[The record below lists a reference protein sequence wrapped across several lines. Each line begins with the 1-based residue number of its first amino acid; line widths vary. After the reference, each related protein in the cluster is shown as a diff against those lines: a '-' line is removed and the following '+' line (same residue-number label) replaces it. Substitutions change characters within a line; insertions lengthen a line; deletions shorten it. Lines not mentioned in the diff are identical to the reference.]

1 MLQLNAVSA
10 DALGYVAAS
19 FVFLAFCMKTMLS
32 LRLVAIASNI
42 AFILYALVGDLTP
55 ILLLHGT
62 LLPLNLLRL
71 LQAQRRVLFA
81 AKAAEA
87 EPTRDDFDYL
97 IAAGDRF
104 ELPAGKTLF
113 VKGDAADDLFVVI
126 EGQIF
131 FPEIAV
137 TLGPGSI
144 FGEIGLFSRDRRRTA
159 SARAVGPV
167 KLGKLTG
174 QKVRELSL
182 GDPRFANKIAGLI
195 AQRLVDHLN
204 KLENHAGACAA
215 AIANVE
221 PRDELRFQDAQSC

>member
-1 MLQLNAVSA
+1 MLQLNAANA
-10 DALGYVAAS
+10 DVLGYVAAG

-32 LRLVAIASNI
+32 LRLVAIASNV
-42 AFILYALVGDLTP
+42 AFILYALVADLMP

-87 EPTRDDFDYL
+87 GPPQDDFDCL
-97 IAAGDRF
+97 LSAGHRF
-104 ELPAGKTLF
+104 ELPAGETLF
-113 VKGDAADDLFVVI
+113 AKGDAADDLFVVI
-126 EGQIF
+126 EGQVF
-131 FPEIAV
+131 FPEIGV
-137 TLGPGSI
+137 TLGPGSV
-144 FGEIGLFSRDRRRTA
+144 FGEIGLFSADGRRTA
-159 SARAVGPV
+159 SAKAVGPV

-182 GDPRFANKIAGLI
+182 ADPRFANRMACLI

-204 KLENHAGACAA
+204 KLETHAGPCAA
-215 AIANVE
+215 AIVNVT
-221 PRDELRFQDAQSC
+221 PRSELRPQDARSC